1 MLDSKKIKD
10 LLRFIIIQLIFSYF
24 YNAFFLINKFLYK
37 QYLLLY
43 SSSFSGALN
52 KLIALKK
59 YYSLFSNYIPF
70 KFLEIITNLK
80 ETALIERF
88 LNLLTMENLSY
99 LKIFSQDAKGF
110 LETNKF

>member
-10 LLRFIIIQLIFSYF
+10 LLCFIIFQLIFSHF
-24 YNAFFLINKFLYK
+24 YKAFFSINKFLYK
-37 QYLLLY
+37 PYLLLY
-43 SSSFSGALN
+43 SYSFSGELS

-80 ETALIERF
+80 ETVLIEIF
-88 LNLLTMENLSY
+88 LNLLTMEKLSY
-99 LKIFSQDAKGF
+99 LKIFSQDANGF
-110 LETNKF
+110 LKTNKF